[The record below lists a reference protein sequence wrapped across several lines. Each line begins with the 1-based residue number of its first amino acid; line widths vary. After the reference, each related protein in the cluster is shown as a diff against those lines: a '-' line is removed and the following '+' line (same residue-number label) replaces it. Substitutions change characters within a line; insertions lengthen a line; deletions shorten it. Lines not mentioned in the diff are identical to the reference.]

1 VDRRT
6 IFFVSDQT
14 GITAET
20 LGQSLLTQFDD
31 VKFKR
36 VVLPF
41 LNTLEKAEEAKDQI
55 NRLYQN
61 EGVKPVVFCTFIDD
75 EVRDVIK
82 GSNCAFFDFFEAFIA
97 PLEKVL
103 DKPSSHAT
111 GQSHGMVD
119 GSSYK
124 TRIDAVNFALKNDD
138 GANITHYDEADIIL
152 VGVSRSG
159 KTPTCLYLAL
169 QFGINAANYPLTEE
183 DLDLLVL
190 PPALKKYKKK
200 LYGLT
205 IDPNHLQRIR
215 QERRPDSRY
224 CALKQCVKE
233 VGMAEDLLQL
243 NQLPFL
249 NTTTVSIE
257 EISTT
262 ILQEVGLQRH
272 LY

>member
-1 VDRRT
+1 MDRRT

-20 LGQSLLTQFDD
+20 LGQSLLTQFGD
-31 VKFKR
+31 VDFKR

-41 LNTLEKAEEAKDQI
+41 LNTLEKAEEAKALI
-55 NRLYQN
+55 NRYFKE
-61 EGVKPVVFCTFIDD
+61 EGEKPVVFCTFTNDAI
-75 EVRDVIK
+75 RDVIR
-82 GSNCAFFDFFEAFIA
+82 GSDCACFDFFETFIS
-97 PLEKVL
+97 PLEKAL
-103 DKPSSHAT
+103 GQKSNHAI
-111 GQSHGMVD
+111 GKSHGMVD
-119 GSSYK
+119 VSTYNS
-124 TRIDAVNFALKNDD
+124 RIDAVNFTLKNDD
-138 GANITHYDEADIIL
+138 GADVSHYDEADIIL

-190 PPALKKYKKK
+190 PPALKRYKKK

-215 QERRPDSRY
+215 QARRPDSRY
-224 CALKQCVKE
+224 SSLRQCVKE

-243 NQLPFL
+243 SQLPFL

-257 EISTT
+257 EISTK
-262 ILQEVGLQRH
+262 ILQETGLQRH

>member
-14 GITAET
+14 GITAER
-20 LGQSLLTQFDD
+20 LGQSLLTQFDE

-41 LNTLEKAEEAKDQI
+41 QNTLEKAEEAKEQI
-55 NRLYQN
+55 NRSFQN
-61 EGVKPVVFCTFIDD
+61 EGMKPVVFCTFIDD
-75 EVRDVIK
+75 AIRDVIK
-82 GSNCAFFDFFEAFIA
+82 SSDCAFFDFFETFIG

-103 DKPSSHAT
+103 EQPSSHAT

-119 GSSYK
+119 DSSYK

-138 GANITHYDEADIIL
+138 GANLNHYDEADIIL

-183 DLDLLVL
+183 DLDLLML
-190 PPALKKYKKK
+190 PPVLKKQKKK

-205 IDPNHLQRIR
+205 IDPYHLQRIR

-224 CALKQCVKE
+224 CALKQCIKE
-233 VGMAEDLLQL
+233 VDMAEDLLNL
-243 NQLPFL
+243 SQLPFL

-262 ILQEVGLQRH
+262 ILQEMGLQRH